1 MTSQVLS
8 PQAELAVAAWV
19 RLMGAH
25 SAMTRSFNAHL
36 QAMAGMTVTDFEV
49 LRRLG
54 AEEGGRM
61 RRVDLAPAVGL
72 TPSGITRLLDGL
84 EAAGL
89 VCKEHCSSDARV
101 TYAAITTEGR
111 RALADAAATHLVTLE
126 ALFAELFTREETGS
140 LVDLLGRL
148 PGARE
153 LSPSCPTPP
162 D

>member
-1 MTSQVLS
+1 MLS

-36 QAMAGMTVTDFEV
+36 QSTAGMTVTDFEV
-49 LRRLG
+49 LRRL
-54 AEEGGRM
+54 AEAEGGRM

-84 EAAGL
+84 EASVV
-89 VCKEHCSSDARV
+89 VCKEHCASDARV
-101 TYAAITTEGR
+101 TYATITPDGR
-111 RALADAAATHLVTLE
+111 RALADAAATHLATLE
-126 ALFAELFTREETGS
+126 ALFDELFTPEETTA
-140 LVDLLGRL
+140 LAELLGRL

-153 LSPSCPTPP
+153 LSPSCPASP

>member
-1 MTSQVLS
+1 MLS

-36 QAMAGMTVTDFEV
+36 QSTAGITVTDFEV
-49 LRRLG
+49 LHRL
-54 AEEGGRM
+54 AEAEGGRM

-84 EAAGL
+84 EASGV
-89 VCKEHCSSDARV
+89 VCKEHCASDARV
-101 TYAAITTEGR
+101 SYATITPDGR
-111 RALADAAATHLVTLE
+111 RALACAAATHLVTLE
-126 ALFAELFTREETGS
+126 ALFEELFTPEETTA
-140 LVDLLGRL
+140 LAELLGRL

-153 LSPSCPTPP
+153 LSPSCPAPP

>member
-1 MTSQVLS
+1 MLS

-36 QAMAGMTVTDFEV
+36 QSTAGLTVTDFEV
-49 LRRLG
+49 LRRL
-54 AEEGGRM
+54 AEAEGGRM

-84 EAAGL
+84 EASGV
-89 VCKEHCSSDARV
+89 VCKEHCASDARV
-101 TYAAITTEGR
+101 TYATITPEGR
-111 RALADAAATHLVTLE
+111 RALAAAAETHLVILE
-126 ALFAELFTREETGS
+126 AVFGERFTPEETS
-140 LVDLLGRL
+140 ALVELLGRL

-153 LSPSCPTPP
+153 LSPSCPALP

>member
-1 MTSQVLS
+1 M
-8 PQAELAVAAWV
+8 AAWV

-36 QAMAGMTVTDFEV
+36 QATAGMTVTDFEV
-49 LRRLG
+49 LRRLSD
-54 AEEGGRM
+54 EEGGRM

-84 EAAGL
+84 ESAGL
-89 VCKEHCSSDARV
+89 VCKENCASDARV
-101 TYAAITTEGR
+101 TYAAITDDGR
-111 RALADAAATHLVTLE
+111 RALADAAATHLKALE
-126 ALFAELFTREETGS
+126 ALFGELYTAEEVTALA
-140 LVDLLGRL
+140 DLLGRL

-153 LSPSCPTPP
+153 AAPSCPTPP